1 VTETI
6 LRALIESGERWDDPS
21 EDLLF
26 DLLSDIEAGEGSF
39 LIVERA
45 ADVNGQTYSQAL
57 HLEDGRYAVEHR
69 EGSAER
75 HYATTVADFRAA
87 HAVLTG
93 WAFDMAG
100 WQDTAS
106 WDRVSQ

>member
-57 HLEDGRYAVEHR
+57 HLEDGRAPWNTARVR
-69 EGSAER
+69 PNG
-75 HYATTVADFRAA
+75 TTRRPLPTSVRR
-87 HAVLTG
+87 TP
-93 WAFDMAG
+93 
-100 WQDTAS
+100 S
-106 WDRVSQ
+106 